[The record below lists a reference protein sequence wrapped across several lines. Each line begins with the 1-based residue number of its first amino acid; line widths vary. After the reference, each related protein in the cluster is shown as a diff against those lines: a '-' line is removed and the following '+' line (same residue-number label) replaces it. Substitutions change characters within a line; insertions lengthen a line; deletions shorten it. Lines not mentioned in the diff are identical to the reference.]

1 MAMEPTVFFI
11 ALIVIANIKNCV
23 SVETNSARGKS
34 PIENFNEMME
44 QLIAR
49 TEGNHTPA
57 PNGETVMN
65 QNQKQKH
72 AQEPSTERQ
81 KWQVLTTTAVP
92 NTDSADASVNSTEND
107 LNNKNS
113 KIIYVNNFPSNK
125 SLEHARDGKID
136 SENKTPLPFFGHDDH
151 NILEYL
157 RDSTNLKPSFK
168 DNENMY
174 ERTEPQYNLE
184 SLEDSNKLPWFNYK
198 DSKERFEDL
207 PPRRS
212 LSHNVPIPPT
222 IHNPTDNGLG
232 VVLKEEIVFEIED
245 EKPPESPNPPVK
257 IRMHTTTPKPK
268 PKIKG
273 KNMTI
278 TYLPFFSGL
287 RNISGNITDKPKI
300 NRLTHMKT
308 QPSKGR
314 PPIAGAII
322 NKNQFDIPPQ
332 LLRHAEDNL
341 QLQTEFKKLN
351 DKINKLQEILNKTL
365 DKKDEPTSRTLQV
378 SNKDPKLPELPDK
391 PHTEAD
397 VLRTGGSDVG
407 HPNLAKTLTNPRA
420 ISVSRSTTP
429 LILNSNQGMVE
440 NEILRKNI
448 LPPLPPILLNEA
460 PLTEPKMLQR
470 RLLLL
475 KLANIA
481 KLNRH
486 VHMLSK
492 MRKKSKYKIH
502 PVPVYRRRVI
512 LKPLA
517 RIP

>member
-1 MAMEPTVFFI
+1 MAMEPTVFVI
-11 ALIVIANIKNCV
+11 ALIVIGNIKNCV
-23 SVETNSARGKS
+23 SVENNTTREKN
-34 PIENFNEMME
+34 PIENFNEMIE

-49 TEGNHTPA
+49 TERNHTPA
-57 PNGETVMN
+57 PTEETIMN
-65 QNQKQKH
+65 QNQKPKNAQK
-72 AQEPSTERQ
+72 PSTEKQ
-81 KWQVLTTTAVP
+81 MWQVLTTRAVP
-92 NTDSADASVNSTEND
+92 NADSADASVKSTEHD

-113 KIIYVNNFPSNK
+113 KIIYVNNFPLNK
-125 SLEHARDGKID
+125 SLEQAKDGKID
-136 SENKTPLPFFGHDDH
+136 SENKTPLPFFGHDDN
-151 NILEYL
+151 NIP
-157 RDSTNLKPSFK
+157 DSTNLKPSF
-168 DNENMY
+168 NNNGNMY

-198 DSKERFEDL
+198 ERFEDL

-212 LSHNVPIPPT
+212 LSANVPPN
-222 IHNPTDNGLG
+222 HNPTDHGLG
-232 VVLKEEIVFEIED
+232 VVVKEEIVFEIED
-245 EKPPESPNPPVK
+245 EKPPESSNPPVK
-257 IRMHTTTPKPK
+257 IRMHTTTPKPKPSTK

-287 RNISGNITDKPKI
+287 RNVSGNITDKSKI
-300 NRLTHMKT
+300 NGFTHMKT
-308 QPSKGR
+308 QTSKGR
-314 PPIAGAII
+314 PPIAGAIL
-322 NKNQFDIPPQ
+322 NKNQFNIPPQ

-341 QLQTEFKKLN
+341 KLQTEFKKLN

-365 DKKDEPTSRTLQV
+365 GKKDEPTSRNLQV
-378 SNKDPKLPELPDK
+378 SNKDPKLPELHDK

-407 HPNLAKTLTNPRA
+407 HLNLAKTFTNPSA
-420 ISVSRSTTP
+420 ISVSHNTTP
-429 LILNSNQGMVE
+429 LILNSKQGMVE
-440 NEILRKNI
+440 NEILRKKI
-448 LPPLPPILLNEA
+448 TPPLPPILLNEA
-460 PLTEPKMLQR
+460 PLIEPKMLQR

-492 MRKKSKYKIH
+492 VRKKTKYIY

-517 RIP
+517 RIL